1 MSSAFAI
8 AEIGTMAD
16 LVTSAAGSPLQV
28 DALRNEH
35 EAEVLA
41 FLSQRP
47 LHTVFLASLIDDNG
61 VECVSNRGA
70 FYGFRNPAGRL
81 SGVALI
87 GEKTV
92 IETQDHVALKAFARL
107 ELANTSDHLIRGEQ
121 SQIEILLASLERAG
135 RTPGLICSEILLE
148 QREPDP
154 GIAAEPNLR
163 LAGGSEIGS
172 VVSINAA
179 MACEENGTNP
189 LVKDPAGLWK
199 RVARRI
205 DQGRVWVLVDES
217 RTIFKADIVS
227 ETSEVAFV
235 EGVYVCPE
243 ERRKGHGLRCMT
255 QLARHLLRRV
265 KSVCLVV
272 NEANQRALALYQRAG
287 YKVVSNYNTAYFT
300 TV

>member
-1 MSSAFAI
+1 MAELVSSDAMS
-8 AEIGTMAD
+8 
-16 LVTSAAGSPLQV
+16 LPPLQV
-28 DALRNEH
+28 EVLRNEQ

-41 FLSQRP
+41 FLSLRP
-47 LHTVFLASLIDDNG
+47 LHTVFLASLILDNG
-61 VECVSNRGA
+61 VDCAGNRGS
-70 FYGFRNPAGRL
+70 FYGVRNLQGQL

-87 GEKTV
+87 GQKTV
-92 IETQDHVALKAFARL
+92 IETQDKAALEAFTRL
-107 ELANTSDHLIRGEQ
+107 ELTNTSDHLIRGEQ
-121 SQIEILLASLERAG
+121 SQMEILLASIDRVG
-135 RTPGLICSEILLE
+135 RTPRLICSEVLLE
-148 QREPDP
+148 QREPEP
-154 GIAAEPNLR
+154 GVAAEPNLR
-163 LAGGSEIGS
+163 LAQASEIEP

-189 LVKDPAGLWK
+189 LVKDPTGLWN

-205 DQGRVWVLVDES
+205 DQGRVWVLVEGD

-255 QLARHLLRRV
+255 QLARNLLRRV

-287 YKVVSNYNTAYFT
+287 YKVVSNYKTAYFT